1 MDRSGIRAGGSVA
14 VRLQIR
20 LVSSFSSS
28 PQALSSS
35 PTKRHASCRRT
46 GSPRMTATRA
56 ATDEAD
62 LTGADLT
69 DLTGADLRSAKLD
82 GADLRGAI
90 GIDDLD
96 I

>member
-1 MDRSGIRAGGSVA
+1 MDGPVGNSRRRLRRGS
-14 VRLQIR
+14 
-20 LVSSFSSS
+20 SSDPIGS
-28 PQALSSS
+28 PQALSSN
-35 PTKRHASCRRT
+35 PTNRHASCRRA
-46 GSPRMTATRA
+46 GSLRMTATRA